1 MDRLK
6 CGAASKIGGCGTMD
20 SISVLLGKTL
30 VSIDQ
35 CGIESI
41 NFKCTDGTEYIM
53 YPLDYY
59 ESASIKNVIGEYDNL
74 IGSPILMAEE
84 IASGDSEDCNW
95 TFYKLA
101 TVKGYVTIRWYGSYY
116 GYYSGGINFTE
127 VKGSK

>member
-1 MDRLK
+1 M
-6 CGAASKIGGCGTMD
+6 AMD

-53 YPLDYY
+53 YHQQDWC
-59 ESASIKNVIGEYDNL
+59 ESVSIEDVIGEYDNL

-84 IASGDSEDCNW
+84 IESGDNPEGYVEDHTSEYFSW

-101 TVKGYVTIRWYGSYY
+101 TVKGCVTIRWRGSSNGFDSEDVY
-116 GYYSGGINFTE
+116 FTE